1 MTTSFCVVAILML
14 LKLKMFRNG
23 SMIQVLN
30 VIHDKATNFT
40 NAKMMSQVAK
50 KYHDHKFLLW
60 LLFDAVKA

>member
-1 MTTSFCVVAILML
+1 ML

-40 NAKMMSQVAK
+40 NAKMMSHVAK